1 MAAIGTV
8 VAINGGSNAFAVNER
23 GERRMLKVGDS
34 IQPGEVVTTAQGVVV
49 DILLTTGQ
57 KIEISAD
64 QTVKFTPE
72 LAEFIAPEGT
82 ESAVSEATVQA
93 VIQAIEQ
100 GRDINEVLEETAAGL
115 IGAAGNEH
123 GSTFVNLLR
132 IVEGVT
138 PLSYEYPVGTPPVI
152 DFVREAFIY
161 SDPEGAAATPAGPP
175 SIVLTDYNGVEA
187 GEMTLPETDGATPGD
202 FTVTAPAGIASI
214 TIGTTVVTLTQLTNA
229 GTTPIVI
236 TTDKG
241 TLTVVGYNA
250 TTGVVSYTYDPNVQ
264 TSATTVTD
272 SLPITV
278 TDANGQTASDT
289 LDVNITDTGPT
300 AVNDTN
306 SITEDA
312 TPNQVTGN
320 VLNNDNIGAD
330 VKVDPVTTTGT
341 FVGQYGTL
349 VLNANGTYTYTLNNA
364 NPAVNALNE
373 NQSLQDVFSYTIKD
387 ADGTEATA
395 NLTITINGH
404 TDSPPGLIVEG
415 TTLPETAD
423 ATPGSFLVEAEAGI
437 SSITISGTTDH
448 VVTLQQLNNLAT
460 DPITITTPRGT
471 LVLTGYDATTG
482 VVSYTY
488 DPNIQSSNSSVTDSI
503 GVTLTDAN
511 GVSTSSPLNIVIT
524 DSAPVAVADTNS
536 ITEDASPN
544 QVTGNVLDN
553 DTVGPDVNPN
563 PVTTTGTF
571 VGQYGTLILNANGT
585 YTYTLNN
592 SNPAV
597 NALNEN
603 QSLQDV
609 FSYTIKD
616 GDGTEAT
623 ANLTITINGHT
634 DGAPGLIV
642 EGTTLPETA
651 DATPGSFLVEAE
663 AGISSITI
671 SGTTDHVVTLQQ
683 LNNLATDPITITT
696 PRGTLVLTG
705 YDASTGVVSYT
716 YDPNIQSSNSSVTDS
731 IGVTLTDANNVST
744 SSPLNI
750 VITDSAPV
758 AVDDTNSIKEDASPN
773 QVTGNVLNNDTVGPD
788 VNPNPVTTT
797 GTFVGQYGTLILN
810 ANGSYTYTLNN
821 ANPAVNAL
829 NDNQSLKD
837 VFSYTINDG
846 DGTPATANLTI
857 TINGTT
863 DDRPPVVGTATANVS
878 EEGLPGGLPDSSGT
892 VDVTNSAS
900 AHGTLSISDP
910 DGNAI
915 TSVVLTAPTG
925 DYYSGGQLITWSG
938 SGTGTLTGS
947 AGGQPVLTITIN
959 NGGEYDVNLL
969 RPLDHPDTKTE
980 DVLTLNVGVSATANG
995 VTSVGNLT
1003 VNVEDD
1009 SPVANPISANLS
1021 TTDTNLLITLD
1032 ISGSMRTQ
1040 DGVGGTTRLAS
1051 AIQSIKT
1058 LLDKYDAL
1066 GDTRISLVVFSTTAA
1081 QVGTD
1086 WMTIDQA
1093 KAQLDQILVNGP
1105 KGNTNYDSA
1114 LANAMDAFD
1123 DAGKLT
1129 NAQNVAYF
1137 ISDGEPNTGSGSNTS
1152 LTGGTNTNSSDA
1164 GIQTQ
1169 EELAWKT
1176 FLEANQI
1183 KSYAIGVGSDI
1194 NSVNALNPVAY
1205 DGQTNTNMNGILVTS
1220 FTQLDAVLAGTIQNQ
1235 AAGELITGTMT
1246 GNGVGGDGGFVGS
1259 IVVEGTEY
1267 RFNAATG
1274 LIEVVGTNHST
1285 YNSTTHEITVTTLH
1299 GGQFVVDMDSGTY
1312 SYKAPDGLSSA
1323 ITEKMDY
1330 VLQDKDGDTANSTV
1344 TINVDKTNVQVGTTA
1359 SETITGSDH
1368 PDLIMGRDGNDILI
1382 GGGGHDRLYGDNG
1395 NDTLIGG
1402 AGNDILSGGAGV
1414 DTFKWNLADAGT
1426 PGTPAVDTIT
1436 DFNKASVASGGDK
1449 LDLRDLLTG
1458 ENSGNLQN
1466 YLHFEKSGSDTII
1479 HISSTGGFS
1488 GDSHTV
1494 GAAFNSG
1501 AENQRIVLAGVDLT
1515 TAGHT
1520 DAAIINNLV
1529 TNNKLVTD

>member
-8 VAINGGSNAFAVNER
+8 VAINGGGNAFAVNEH

-115 IGAAGNEH
+115 IGSAGNEH

-138 PLSYEYPVGTPPVI
+138 PLSYEYPVGAPPVI

-161 SDPEGAAATPAGPP
+161 SDPEGAAATPASPP
-175 SIVLTDYNGVEA
+175 SIELTDYNGVEA
-187 GEMTLPETDGATPGD
+187 GEMTLPETAGATSGD

-229 GTTPIVI
+229 GTTPVVVSN
-236 TTDKG
+236 TSLG

-250 TTGVVSYTYDPNVQ
+250 TTGVVSYTYDPKVQ
-264 TSATTVTD
+264 TSEAPVTD

-278 TDANGQTASDT
+278 TDTNGQTATDT

-306 SITEDA
+306 TISEDGES
-312 TPNQVTGN
+312 NQVTGN
-320 VLNNDNIGAD
+320 VFTNDDIGAD
-330 VKVDPVTTTGT
+330 VKADPVITTGT

-364 NPAVNALNE
+364 NPAVNALND
-373 NQSLQDVFSYTIKD
+373 NQTLQDVFPYKIQD
-387 ADGTEATA
+387 ADGTQASA

-437 SSITISGTTDH
+437 GSITISGTTDH
-448 VVTLQQLNNLAT
+448 VVTLQQLNNLTT

-511 GVSTSSPLNIVIT
+511 GVS
-524 DSAPVAVADTNS
+524 A
-536 ITEDASPN
+536 
-544 QVTGNVLDN
+544 
-553 DTVGPDVNPN
+553 
-563 PVTTTGTF
+563 
-571 VGQYGTLILNANGT
+571 
-585 YTYTLNN
+585 
-592 SNPAV
+592 
-597 NALNEN
+597 
-603 QSLQDV
+603 
-609 FSYTIKD
+609 
-616 GDGTEAT
+616 
-623 ANLTITINGHT
+623 
-634 DGAPGLIV
+634 
-642 EGTTLPETA
+642 
-651 DATPGSFLVEAE
+651 
-663 AGISSITI
+663 
-671 SGTTDHVVTLQQ
+671 
-683 LNNLATDPITITT
+683 
-696 PRGTLVLTG
+696 
-705 YDASTGVVSYT
+705 
-716 YDPNIQSSNSSVTDS
+716 
-731 IGVTLTDANNVST
+731 

-758 AVDDTNSIKEDASPN
+758 AVDDTNSITEDATPN
-773 QVTGNVLNNDTVGPD
+773 QVTGNVVDNDTVGPD
-788 VNPNPVTTT
+788 VNANPVTTT
-797 GTFVGQYGTLILN
+797 GTFVGQYGTLVLN

-821 ANPAVNAL
+821 ANPVVNAL
-829 NDNQSLKD
+829 NANQSLKD

-857 TINGTT
+857 TINGST

-878 EEGLPGGLPDSSGT
+878 EEGLPGGLPDSGGT
-892 VDVTNSAS
+892 VDVSNSAS
-900 AHGTLSISDP
+900 VHGTLSISDP
-910 DGNAI
+910 DGNAV

-947 AGGQPVLTITIN
+947 AGGEPVLTITIN

-1032 ISGSMRTQ
+1032 VSGSMRTQ
-1040 DGVGGTTRLAS
+1040 DGVDGTSRLAS

-1066 GDTRISLVVFSTTAA
+1066 GETRISLVVFSTTAA
-1081 QVGTD
+1081 QMGTD
-1086 WMTIDQA
+1086 WMTIDEA

-1114 LANAMDAFD
+1114 LSHAIDAFD

-1152 LTGGTNTNSSDA
+1152 LTGNTNTNGSDA

-1235 AAGELITGTMT
+1235 AAGELITGTMI

-1259 IVVEGTEY
+1259 ILVEGTEY

-1312 SYKAPDGLSSA
+1312 SYKAPDGLSGA

-1330 VLQDKDGDTANSTV
+1330 VLQDKDGDTAGSSV

-1368 PDLIMGRDGNDILI
+1368 PDLIMGRDGNDVLI
-1382 GGGGHDRLYGDNG
+1382 GAGGHDRLYGDNG

-1426 PGTPAVDTIT
+1426 PGTPAVDTIA

-1458 ENSGNLQN
+1458 ENSSNLQN
-1466 YLHFEKSGSDTII
+1466 YLHFEKSGTDTIV

-1488 GDSHTV
+1488 ADSHTV
-1494 GAAFNSG
+1494 GASFNSA
-1501 AENQRIVLAGVDLT
+1501 AENQTIVLAGVDLT

-1520 DAAIINNLV
+1520 DAAIIANLV
-1529 TNNKLVTD
+1529 NNNKLVTD

>member
-8 VAINGGSNAFAVNER
+8 VAINGGGNAFAVNER

-34 IQPGEVVTTAQGVVV
+34 IQPGEIVTTAQGVVV
-49 DILLTTGQ
+49 DIQLTTGQ

-138 PLSYEYPVGTPPVI
+138 PLSYEYPVDAPPVI

-161 SDPEGAAATPAGPP
+161 SDPEGATATPASPP

-187 GEMTLPETDGATPGD
+187 GEMTLPETEGATPGD

-241 TLTVVGYNA
+241 TLTVVGYNS

-278 TDANGQTASDT
+278 TDTNGQTASDT

-300 AVNDTN
+300 AENDTN
-306 SITEDA
+306 SITEND
-312 TPNQVTGN
+312 TDTVSGN
-320 VLNNDNIGAD
+320 VFGNDSIGAD
-330 VKVDPVTTTGT
+330 VKADPVTTTGT

-349 VLNANGTYTYTLNNA
+349 VLNADGSYTYTLNNA
-364 NPAVNALNE
+364 NPAVNALND
-373 NQSLQDVFSYTIKD
+373 NQSLQDVFSYTIQD
-387 ADGTEATA
+387 ADGSEATA

-404 TDSPPGLIVEG
+404 TDNPPGLVVEG

-448 VVTLQQLNNLAT
+448 VITLQQLNSLST
-460 DPITITTPRGT
+460 DPITIATARGT

-488 DPNIQSSNSSVTDSI
+488 DPDVQSSNSDVTDSI

-511 GVSTSSPLNIVIT
+511 GVSTTSPLDIVIT
-524 DSAPVAVADTNS
+524 DSAPTAANDSNS
-536 ITEDASPN
+536 ITEDASPDH
-544 QVTGNVLDN
+544 VSGNVLDN
-553 DTVGPDVNPN
+553 DTVGADVNAT

-571 VGQYGTLILNANGT
+571 VGLY
-585 YTYTLNN
+585 
-592 SNPAV
+592 
-597 NALNEN
+597 
-603 QSLQDV
+603 
-609 FSYTIKD
+609 
-616 GDGTEAT
+616 
-623 ANLTITINGHT
+623 
-634 DGAPGLIV
+634 
-642 EGTTLPETA
+642 
-651 DATPGSFLVEAE
+651 
-663 AGISSITI
+663 
-671 SGTTDHVVTLQQ
+671 
-683 LNNLATDPITITT
+683 
-696 PRGTLVLTG
+696 GTLVL
-705 YDASTGVVSYT
+705 
-716 YDPNIQSSNSSVTDS
+716 
-731 IGVTLTDANNVST
+731 
-744 SSPLNI
+744 
-750 VITDSAPV
+750 
-758 AVDDTNSIKEDASPN
+758 
-773 QVTGNVLNNDTVGPD
+773 
-788 VNPNPVTTT
+788 
-797 GTFVGQYGTLILN
+797 N
-810 ANGSYTYTLNN
+810 ADGSYTYTLNN
-821 ANPAVNAL
+821 ANPTVNAL
-829 NDNQSLKD
+829 NANQSLQD
-837 VFSYTINDG
+837 VFTYTIADG
-846 DGTPATANLTI
+846 DGTTASANLTI
-857 TINGTT
+857 TIDGAK
-863 DDRPPVVGTATANVS
+863 DDSPPTVGSSTAYVS
-878 EEGLPGGLPDSSGT
+878 EEGLPGCLPDSGGT
-892 VDVTNSAS
+892 VDMTNSAS
-900 AHGTLSISDP
+900 AHGTITISDP
-910 DGNAI
+910 DGDAI

-925 DYYSGGQLITWSG
+925 DYYSGGELITWTG

-947 AGGQPVLTITIN
+947 AGGEPVLTISIN
-959 NGGEYDVNLL
+959 NAGEYDVTLL
-969 RPLDHPDTKTE
+969 GSLDHPDTTTE

-1009 SPVANPISANLS
+1009 SPVANPISADLA
-1021 TTDTNLLITLD
+1021 TTDTNLIITLD

-1040 DGVGGTTRLAS
+1040 DGVDGTTRLAS
-1051 AIQSIKT
+1051 AIESIKV

-1066 GDTRISLVVFSTTAA
+1066 GEIRVSLVVFSTSAS
-1081 QVGTD
+1081 QSGTD
-1086 WMTIDQA
+1086 WMTIDEA
-1093 KAQLDQILVNGP
+1093 KAQLDVILANGP
-1105 KGNTNYDSA
+1105 KGNTNYDNA
-1114 LANAMDAFD
+1114 LSETMDAFD

-1137 ISDGEPNTGSGSNTS
+1137 ISDGEPNTGNGSSSS
-1152 LTGGTNTNSSDA
+1152 LTGNSNTNSSDA

-1169 EELAWKT
+1169 EEAAWKT

-1183 KSYAIGVGSDI
+1183 KAYAIGVGSDI
-1194 NSVNALNPVAY
+1194 NSITSLNPVAY

-1235 AAGELITGTMT
+1235 AAGELITGNMI
-1246 GNGVGGDGGFVGS
+1246 GNGVGADGGFVGS
-1259 IVVEGTEY
+1259 ISVEGTEY
-1267 RFNAATG
+1267 RFNAETG
-1274 LIEVVGTNHST
+1274 LIEVVGTNNST
-1285 YNSTTHEITVTTLH
+1285 YNSTTHELTVTTQS
-1299 GGQFVVDMDSGTY
+1299 GGQFVVDMDSGSY
-1312 SYKAPDGLSSA
+1312 SYKASDNLTSA

-1330 VLQDKDGDTANSTV
+1330 VLQDNDGDTASSTV
-1344 TINVDKTNVQVGTTA
+1344 TINVDKTDVQVGTTA
-1359 SETITGSDH
+1359 ADTITGSDH
-1368 PDLIMGRDGNDILI
+1368 PDLIMGRDGNDMLL
-1382 GGGGHDRLYGDNG
+1382 GGGGADRLYGENG
-1395 NDTLIGG
+1395 NDTIVGG
-1402 AGNDILSGGAGV
+1402 AGNDTLSGGAGV

-1426 PGTPAVDTIT
+1426 AGTPAVDTVA

-1458 ENSGNLQN
+1458 ENSSNLQN
-1466 YLHFEKSGSDTII
+1466 YLHFEKSGSDTIV

-1488 GDSHTV
+1488 ADSHTV
-1494 GAAFNSG
+1494 GASFNSA
-1501 AENQRIVLAGVDLT
+1501 AENQTIVLAGVDLT
-1515 TAGHT
+1515 TAGNT
-1520 DAAIINNLV
+1520 DAAIIANLV